1 MVVDLGNPSPAIGYM
16 NRERESFL
24 DRAEADCVLALAL
37 IHHLLVS
44 GNLSL
49 AAIRDM
55 LAALTR
61 RDLVLEFVPTD
72 DALFRR
78 LLKYR
83 VDLFGGVTLESCRD
97 VFAQEFQIV
106 REEPIPGS
114 KRTLLFL
121 RKPDGMG

>member
-1 MVVDLGNPSPAIGYM
+1 M
-16 NRERESFL
+16 
-24 DRAEADCVLALAL
+24 LALAL
-37 IHHLLVS
+37 MHHLLVS

-72 DALFRR
+72 DGMFRR
-78 LLKYR
+78 LMKFR
-83 VDLFGGVTLESCRD
+83 VDLFGGVTLEACRE
-97 VFAQEFQIV
+97 VFAKQFQIV

-121 RKPDGMG
+121 RKKDGVGRQLDEGTLTTKAL